1 MTTEA
6 VQVDVHIFGTLLPEG
21 GKRDLCVRVSP
32 ELSIALKEIEQRL
45 AVRLGDRLDRD
56 VIVLVN
62 GRRVLGD
69 FSGWT
74 LKEGDTVVLVPP
86 LGGGF
91 GPGRRSSFRPEGVYV
106 ALLTPFNNDGRVDVG
121 AVRDIVEFAVS
132 RGVAGIFPVSSVGEF
147 IHLGG
152 QERARLIEAVVD
164 QCRGRVPVAAG
175 VADTTPAAVIGH
187 ASVAQRLG
195 CDAVVICPPYYFRPS
210 EEQVEKH
217 FEVVADAL
225 PELPI
230 ILYNIPSFTVPLGYD
245 TVKRLSR
252 RPNIVGM
259 KDSSGS
265 MVDMMH
271 FMDKVRIAG
280 AEFNVLT
287 GREDMLFP
295 ALVAGAAGCMVASA
309 GIVPELITKI
319 WDYTKNGNFDEA
331 RSAQVSILQLVRAM
345 FALPFPVGF
354 KAALEIRGFR
364 VGALQQPLSNAEQY
378 LASGVKA
385 RINKLLYALAE
396 SYGFEVRV
404 S

>member
-1 MTTEA
+1 MTAEA
-6 VQVDVHIFGTLLPEG
+6 VRVDVDVFGTLVPEG
-21 GKRDLCVRVSP
+21 SKRSVSLRVSP
-32 ELSIALKEIEQRL
+32 DLSRALKEIERHL
-45 AVRLGDRLDRD
+45 AVRLADRVDHD
-56 VIVLVN
+56 VVLMVN
-62 GRRVLGD
+62 GRRVPAD

-74 LKEGDTVVLVPP
+74 LKDGDRLLLVPP
-86 LGGGF
+86 MGGGS
-91 GPGRRSSFRPEGVYV
+91 GSDRPRSFRPEGVYV
-106 ALLTPFNNDGRVDVG
+106 ALLTPFNSYGSVDVG

-147 IHLGG
+147 IHLGP
-152 QERARLIEAVVD
+152 QERVRLIEAVVD
-164 QCRGRVPVAAG
+164 QCKGRVPVVAG
-175 VADTTPAAVIGH
+175 AGDTTPSAVIGH
-187 ASVAQRLG
+187 ARVAHELG
-195 CDAVVICPPYYFRPS
+195 CDAVVVCPPYYFRPS

-280 AEFNVLT
+280 AEFNLLT
-287 GREDMLFP
+287 GREDMFFP

-319 WDYTKNGNFDEA
+319 WESTKAGRFDEA
-331 RSAQVSILQLVRAM
+331 RSVQRSILELMRAM
-345 FALPFPVGF
+345 LALPFPVGF

-364 VGALQQPLSNAEQY
+364 MGALQQPLSNAEQY
-378 LASGVKA
+378 LASGVKS
-385 RINKLLYALAE
+385 RIYKLMSALAE

-404 S
+404 P